1 MKKAEKEF
9 AIDLLKSLDIGM
21 TGKVKPDAE
30 YKIDMVGLTR
40 KEILRT
46 IKELMKRGYSKNESQ
61 EKQKD

>member
-1 MKKAEKEF
+1 MKKGEKQF
-9 AIDLLKSLDIGM
+9 AIDLLKALDMGM
-21 TGKVKPDAE
+21 TGKIRPDEE

-46 IKELMKRGYSKNESQ
+46 VKELMKRGYSKNENQ